1 MDLSLS
7 YCFSMQK
14 FVPLADDKGFMR
26 TFLKRLF
33 DDLID
38 VDKYNPLAN
47 PNDQI
52 ETMLHPDGVRKGVKI
67 LDLDFETILTA

>member
-1 MDLSLS
+1 
-7 YCFSMQK
+7 
-14 FVPLADDKGFMR
+14 MR